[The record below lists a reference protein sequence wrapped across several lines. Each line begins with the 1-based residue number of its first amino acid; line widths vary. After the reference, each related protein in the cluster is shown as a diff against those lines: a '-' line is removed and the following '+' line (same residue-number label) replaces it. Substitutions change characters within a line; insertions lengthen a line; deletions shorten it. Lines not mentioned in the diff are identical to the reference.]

1 MLRSSFGKKSNVS
14 RRNLK
19 TSDQESSIMHVSN
32 REMCFNS
39 ANEVAMLG
47 REQYPDD
54 RFMTSS
60 SVTSSNWSQIGEF
73 GDLGQFDNLSNAS
86 PNGVYSDQSSA
97 RQNQLAENMKTD
109 NSPITDDVIWRKS
122 PSSCK
127 SDESLLGARDAEDV
141 SEALCFSSISHCP
154 SNTPLQQNHSVQMAN
169 LCQGCDIPIEDKYLL
184 HIGGLSWHESCAK
197 CAICRRKLQR
207 SCYFSDGQ
215 LFCKHDY
222 QQTKRT
228 CSGCGSKIEKEE
240 LVMRVMTSGY
250 VYHVGCFACVTCKRL
265 LRKGDEF
272 VMNRYVLD
280 EKSVT
285 PSMSFTLQCKACW
298 TDINS
303 SMKSEPECPAVK
315 PEAPIVEPKV
325 IDTPAL
331 VSPGVGSDVT
341 DAMMSPKSPSCV
353 LSPKSDDDDALSS
366 DDDESTSG
374 NLNSSKDDPME
385 DGKRPRENDDSD
397 SKDSKRSK
405 RPRTILNAVQRRAF
419 KAAFEVTPKPCR
431 KVSLIFIC
439 YFRRFRETLAKDT
452 GLTVRVVQVWFQNQ
466 RAKMK
471 KLAKRQLS
479 QEAAAQKAREEFGY
493 HAFDPMGPIPHQ
505 MSHMI
510 PGSEGMMEKMFVQF
524 HPHQMHGHVNGNRMG
539 APWDQLQ
546 SDMIGFGQGQLYHDG
561 ANYPDNMGIPPN
573 VTMTPQDNG
582 MLPHAMR
589 NHLMTSQP
597 PFGDGGGYQGNVH
610 THEGMHSSDMHVTSS
625 HNGMTPSP
633 GNDGTT
639 PIDGLYSMQNSYFSS

>member
-1 MLRSSFGKKSNVS
+1 M
-14 RRNLK
+14 
-19 TSDQESSIMHVSN
+19 
-32 REMCFNS
+32 
-39 ANEVAMLG
+39 
-47 REQYPDD
+47 
-54 RFMTSS
+54 
-60 SVTSSNWSQIGEF
+60 
-73 GDLGQFDNLSNAS
+73 
-86 PNGVYSDQSSA
+86 
-97 RQNQLAENMKTD
+97 
-109 NSPITDDVIWRKS
+109 
-122 PSSCK
+122 
-127 SDESLLGARDAEDV
+127 
-141 SEALCFSSISHCP
+141 
-154 SNTPLQQNHSVQMAN
+154 
-169 LCQGCDIPIEDKYLL
+169 CQGCDIPIEDKYLL

-272 VMNRYVLD
+272 VMN
-280 EKSVT
+280 
-285 PSMSFTLQCKACW
+285 
-298 TDINS
+298 
-303 SMKSEPECPAVK
+303 
-315 PEAPIVEPKV
+315 
-325 IDTPAL
+325 
-331 VSPGVGSDVT
+331 
-341 DAMMSPKSPSCV
+341 
-353 LSPKSDDDDALSS
+353 SDDDDALSS

-385 DGKRPRENDDSD
+385 DGKRSKPLYRPRENDDSD

-479 QEAAAQKAREEFGY
+479 QEAAAQKAREEFG
-493 HAFDPMGPIPHQ
+493 
-505 MSHMI
+505 
-510 PGSEGMMEKMFVQF
+510 
-524 HPHQMHGHVNGNRMG
+524 
-539 APWDQLQ
+539 
-546 SDMIGFGQGQLYHDG
+546 QLYHDG